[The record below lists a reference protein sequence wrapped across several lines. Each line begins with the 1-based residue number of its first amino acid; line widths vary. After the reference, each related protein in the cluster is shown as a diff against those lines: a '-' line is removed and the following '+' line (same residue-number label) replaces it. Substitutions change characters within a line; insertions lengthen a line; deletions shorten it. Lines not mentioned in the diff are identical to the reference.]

1 MQHFVGKWDAGMATP
16 KHTPQG
22 RGYDTSLNYFEH
34 KNDFWN
40 SKSMQ
45 TSCGG
50 TYDLWDTDQPAFDI
64 AGEKQT
70 QYEEYLFRDRM
81 VSIIRDHD
89 ASQPLLLFYASHVAH
104 CPLQVPADK
113 LAAFAALTN
122 GTDEAKC
129 HAQTDAINPEG
140 SPFACR
146 AQYHAMVSVLDD
158 NVRNVTDAL
167 KAKGMFDDTLIVF
180 SSEYVDAAS
189 RHRAAAAARFCRFP
203 PLLAS
208 LLPATRS
215 AKLTRP
221 PSMHSLTHSPS
232 HAPSDG
238 GVQ

>member
-1 MQHFVGKWDAGMATP
+1 MATP
-16 KHTPQG
+16 RHTPQG

-50 TYDLWDTDQPAFDI
+50 TYDLWDTDRPAFEL

-70 QYEEYLFRDRM
+70 QYEEYIFRDRM
-81 VSIIRDHD
+81 VSIIQEHD
-89 ASQPLLLFYASHVAH
+89 PSQPLLLFYASHVAH

-113 LAAFAALTN
+113 LATFAALTN

-158 NVRNVTDAL
+158 NVRNITDAL

-180 SSEYVDAAS
+180 SSEYVA
-189 RHRAAAAARFCRFP
+189 RAVAPCSSI
-203 PLLAS
+203 LS
-208 LLPATRS
+208 
-215 AKLTRP
+215 
-221 PSMHSLTHSPS
+221 SPWR
-232 HAPSDG
+232 
-238 GVQ
+238 